1 MKTVY
6 IAGIGMTPV
15 GEFWEKSLSNL
26 AARAMLDA
34 IKDSGGLKPEA
45 LYVGNLL
52 ASSASRQ
59 ANLGALL
66 LETTALTGMEA
77 FTAEAAEAGGASALR
92 LAWQALRSGLVR
104 CALVVGVEKF
114 TDVVGT
120 EIDAI
125 IAQTQDYDF
134 EASTGLTPAGTA
146 GLLMTR
152 YLEQFGAQRAA
163 FCALPMLAHARAVN
177 NPLAMYR
184 RAISAQDYERAPRA
198 DEPLNLFD
206 CAPYADGA
214 AALLLATEDAL
225 PQEYAHPKVHI
236 SGSGGAIDALALHD
250 RHDPLAFA
258 AAGESARQA
267 LEGAGLELEKMDI
280 VEVWDS
286 FSITAALQMEAI
298 GMAPKGEAWKRM
310 LLGEFGEKPAMLS
323 MGGNKAR
330 GYPLAAAGVYQ
341 AAEAALQLRGQAG
354 ACQVAGAKSAFIQ
367 ALGGMSGTA
376 ISHVLQAE

>member
-1 MKTVY
+1 MKNIL

-52 ASSASRQ
+52 ASTASQQ

-66 LETTALTGMEA
+66 AETTGLTGVEA
-77 FTAEAAEAGGASALR
+77 FTTEAAEAGGAAALR
-92 LAWQALRSGLVR
+92 LAWQALRSGLVNS
-104 CALVVGVEKF
+104 ALVVGVEKY
-114 TDVVGT
+114 TDVVGA
-120 EIDAI
+120 EIDAL
-125 IAQTQDYDF
+125 IAQAQDYDF
-134 EASTGLTPAGTA
+134 EASVGLTPAGTA
-146 GLLMTR
+146 GLLMNR
-152 YLEQFGAQRAA
+152 YIEQYGAQRAA
-163 FCALPMLAHARAVN
+163 FCALPMLSHARAVN
-177 NPLAMYR
+177 NLLAMYR
-184 RAISAQDYERAPRA
+184 RAISAQDYARAPQA
-198 DEPLNLFD
+198 EAPLNLFD

-214 AALLLATEDAL
+214 AALLLVVEEAL
-225 PQEYAHPKVHI
+225 PAGFAHAKVRV

-250 RHDPLAFA
+250 RQDPLAFGA
-258 AAGESARQA
+258 ASESARQA
-267 LEGAGLELEKMDI
+267 LESAGLGLADMDI

-298 GMAPKGEAWKRM
+298 GMATRGEVWKRM
-310 LLGEFGEKPAMLS
+310 LLGEFGEKPTLLS

-341 AAEAALQLRGQAG
+341 AAEAALQLRGEAG
-354 ACQVAGAKSAFIQ
+354 ACQVPGAKTAFTQ
-367 ALGGMSGTA
+367 ALGGAAGTA
-376 ISHVLQAE
+376 ISHVFQVE